1 MAGARILRG
10 LAVATALGAG
20 AVFSMPALAG
30 GGNGYGGSYKDS
42 GPEMTYPLVTISGLD
57 VTKNAYESYSGL
69 FYAFNRDLNRDGFV
83 LRLLGTMGAYDYRN
97 DGNKHDVDYWQGDAM
112 LGYQWVRG
120 GIDVGVYLGIDYQHH
135 KVDPYDWEN
144 ELRGAE
150 TGFKIA
156 GDITSNDRN
165 TSPLYFHLGGSY
177 STAFD
182 TYYGLAR
189 IGHKFGHVTIGPE
202 GWVLGDTTGDAQRLG
217 AFLSFDV
224 PITPTMFGTVAIS
237 GGYQF
242 GSGDGFGGRNFDDG
256 MYGTLEFRV
265 AYGR

>member
-1 MAGARILRG
+1 MTGAKFLRG
-10 LAVATALGAG
+10 LAVATAFTAG

-30 GGNGYGGSYKDS
+30 GGSYGGGSLKDS

-69 FYAFNRDLNRDGFV
+69 FYALNGDLNRDGFV

-97 DGNKHDVDYWQGDAM
+97 GGTKFDADYWQGDAM
-112 LGYQWVRG
+112 IGYQWVRG
-120 GIDVGVYLGIDYQHH
+120 GVDVAVYVGVDYQHH
-135 KVDPYDWEN
+135 KIEPYDPAN
-144 ELRGAE
+144 DLRGAE
-150 TGFKIA
+150 TGFKVA
-156 GDITSNDRN
+156 GDITTNHMS

-189 IGHKFGHVTIGPE
+189 VGHKFGHVTIGPE
-202 GWVLGDTTGDAQRLG
+202 GWVLGDLSGDAQRLG
-217 AFLSFDV
+217 AFLSFDI
-224 PITPTMFGTVAIS
+224 PISPSMFGTLAVSA
-237 GGYQF
+237 GYQF

-256 MYGTLEFRV
+256 MYGTLEFRI